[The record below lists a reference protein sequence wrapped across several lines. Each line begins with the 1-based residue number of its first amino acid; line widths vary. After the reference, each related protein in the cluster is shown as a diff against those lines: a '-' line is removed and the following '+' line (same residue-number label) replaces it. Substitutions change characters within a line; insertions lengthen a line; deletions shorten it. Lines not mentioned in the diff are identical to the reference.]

1 MFISSYEVTASI
13 FVVILAFEDVEFG
26 IETIDCDFL
35 LSMLYRV
42 DILAVRTKPFL
53 TNESFLEYTFS

>member
-1 MFISSYEVTASI
+1 MFISSYDVTASI

-35 LSMLYRV
+35 LSMLYLV
-42 DILAVRTKPFL
+42 DILAVRTRPFL
-53 TNESFLEYTFS
+53 TY